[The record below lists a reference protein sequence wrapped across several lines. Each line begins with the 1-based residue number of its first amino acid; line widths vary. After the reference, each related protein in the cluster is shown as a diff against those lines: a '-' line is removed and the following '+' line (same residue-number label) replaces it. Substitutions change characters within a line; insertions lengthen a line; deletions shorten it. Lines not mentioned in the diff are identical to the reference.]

1 MPSDFAVAD
10 SGKAEQEVWCEEL
23 RDILLHRRIQTVF
36 QPIVSLADAEI
47 LGYEALSRGPSGS
60 ILEQPDR
67 LFAAATACDLL
78 WELDLLCRFKALETA
93 GNMLEKYLLFLNVDP
108 KIINDPRFQ
117 KGLTRGYLNSSPIKA
132 LGVVFEIT
140 EKTAVHDYKGFRR
153 LLDNYTSQGYQI
165 ALDDTGS
172 GYSGLT
178 LLAETRPQYV
188 KLDMEL
194 IRNVDEDSLKQAL
207 LKALVQFADATG
219 IKLVAEGIETIN
231 ELNALIDIGVHYG
244 QGFLLQRPLPDIFTL
259 RSALIQHILQR
270 NAAKQRELFY
280 SPLTAPIGEI
290 ARLAQFFS
298 PQTAGQEII
307 RYFNNNPGIQGVPI
321 VDGDKPVGLVS
332 KNEFLGKLATQYG
345 VAVYMNR
352 PVHLLMNNKPLI
364 VDYKTTL
371 DQVSKFAV
379 ARSDDNMYDYII
391 VTKDNAYYGITTVKA
406 LLERITQLELTR
418 AKYSNPLTGLP
429 GNFLIEQE
437 LKRVVAGDQDY
448 AVLYFDLDNFKA
460 YNDIYG
466 FENGDKILFLT
477 ANIIQ
482 TVLIRRQQT
491 DAFLGHIGGD
501 DFVAVVRDDHIEGLC
516 QDIIAA
522 FDQQVIE
529 CYTEQDRGRGF
540 IVSKNRH
547 GFEEQFP
554 LVAIS
559 IGVITGKK
567 NSFQNH
573 FQLGEA
579 ASMVKKQCKLTWT
592 SCYHI
597 A

>member
-1 MPSDFAVAD
+1 MLSGFDVDTTSNEWDFLCA
-10 SGKAEQEVWCEEL
+10 EL
-23 RDILLHRRIQTVF
+23 RDIINNRRIKTVF
-36 QPIVSLADAEI
+36 QPIVSLTDAVT

-60 ILEQPDR
+60 PLEQPDR
-67 LFAAATACDLL
+67 LFATATACDLL
-78 WELDLLCRFKALETA
+78 WELDLLCRFRALEMA
-93 GNMLEKYLLFLNVDP
+93 GKIMEKHLLFLNVDP

-117 KGLTRGYLNSSPIKA
+117 KGLTRGYLNSSQTDV
-132 LGVVFEIT
+132 LGIVFEIT
-140 EKTAVHDYKGFRR
+140 EKTAIQDYKGFRR
-153 LLDNYTSQGYQI
+153 ILDNYTSQGYQI

-194 IRNVDEDSLKQAL
+194 VRNIDKDSLKQAL
-207 LKALVQFADATG
+207 IKALSQFANATN

-231 ELNALIDIGVHYG
+231 ELNTLIDIGVHYG
-244 QGFLLQRPLPDIFTL
+244 QGFLLQRPSPDIL
-259 RSALIQHILQR
+259 ELGSDIIQHIQER
-270 NAAKQRELFY
+270 NDVKQRELFY

-290 ARLAQFFS
+290 ARLDLPFS
-298 PQTAGQEII
+298 PQAAGQEII
-307 RYFNNNPGIQGVPI
+307 KYFNNNPEILGIPI
-321 VDGDKPVGLVS
+321 VDGDRPVGLLS
-332 KNEFLGKLATQYG
+332 KNEFLGRLATQYG

-352 PVHLLMNNKPLI
+352 PVHLLMDNKPLI
-364 VDYKTTL
+364 VDYKTPL
-371 DQVSKFAV
+371 DQVSKSAV
-379 ARSDDNMYDYII
+379 ARSDENMYDYII

-406 LLERITQLELTR
+406 LLERTTQLELTR

-437 LKRVVAGDQDY
+437 LKRVVAGEQDY

-477 ANIIQ
+477 AKVIQ
-482 TVLIRRQQT
+482 ALLNQRQQT
-491 DAFLGHIGGD
+491 DTFFGHIGGD
-501 DFVAVVRDDHIEGLC
+501 DFVAVVRNENIAGLC
-516 QDIIAA
+516 EDIIEA
-522 FDQQVIE
+522 FDQQVVE
-529 CYTEQDRGRGF
+529 CYSERDRNRGV

-547 GFEEQFP
+547 GFDEQFP

-559 IGVITGKK
+559 IGVVTGKK
-567 NSFQNH
+567 NSFRNH

-579 ASMVKKQCKLTWT
+579 ASQVKKRCKLTWT

>member
-1 MPSDFAVAD
+1 MSSGFDVYTTSNEWDFLCA
-10 SGKAEQEVWCEEL
+10 EL
-23 RDILLHRRIQTVF
+23 RDIINNRRIKTVF
-36 QPIVSLADAEI
+36 QPIVSLTDAVI

-60 ILEQPDR
+60 PLEQPDQ
-67 LFAAATACDLL
+67 LFATAAACDLL
-78 WELDLLCRFKALETA
+78 WELDLLCRFRALEMA
-93 GNMLEKYLLFLNVDP
+93 GKIMEKHLLFLNVDP

-117 KGLTRGYLNSSPIKA
+117 KGLTRGYLKSSQTDV
-132 LGVVFEIT
+132 LGIVFEIT
-140 EKTAVHDYKGFRR
+140 EKTAIQDYKGFRR
-153 LLDNYTSQGYQI
+153 ILDNYTSQGYQI

-188 KLDMEL
+188 KLDIEL
-194 IRNVDEDSLKQAL
+194 VRNIDKDSLKQAL
-207 LKALVQFADATG
+207 IKALSQFANATN

-231 ELNALIDIGVHYG
+231 ELNTLIDIGVHYG
-244 QGFLLQRPLPDIFTL
+244 QGFLLQRPSPDIL
-259 RSALIQHILQR
+259 ELGSDIIQHIQER
-270 NAAKQRELFY
+270 NDVKQRELFY

-290 ARLAQFFS
+290 ARLDLPFS
-298 PQTAGQEII
+298 PQAAGQEII
-307 RYFNNNPGIQGVPI
+307 KYFNNNPEIQGIPI
-321 VDGDKPVGLVS
+321 VDGDRPIGLLS
-332 KNEFLGKLATQYG
+332 KNEFLGRLATQYG

-352 PVHLLMNNKPLI
+352 PVHLLMDNKPLI
-364 VDYKTTL
+364 VDYKTPL
-371 DQVSKFAV
+371 DQVSKSAV
-379 ARSDDNMYDYII
+379 ARSDENMYDYII

-406 LLERITQLELTR
+406 LLERTTQLELTR

-437 LKRVVAGDQDY
+437 LKRVVAGEQDY

-477 ANIIQ
+477 AKVIQ
-482 TVLIRRQQT
+482 ASLNQRQQT
-491 DAFLGHIGGD
+491 DTFFGHIGGD
-501 DFVAVVRDDHIEGLC
+501 DFVAVVRNENIAGLC
-516 QDIIAA
+516 EDIIEA
-522 FDQQVIE
+522 FDQQVVE
-529 CYTEQDRGRGF
+529 CYSERDRNRGF

-547 GFEEQFP
+547 GFDEQFP

-559 IGVITGKK
+559 IGVVTGKK
-567 NSFQNH
+567 NSFRNH

-579 ASMVKKQCKLTWT
+579 ASLVKKRCKLTWT